1 MLSINS
7 STTWAYQSLRFVS
20 FFTYLE
26 RLSFQVEKIACE
38 DESLSEVLLCKGKG
52 FEDCSE
58 HRSKTFLWWIDFM
71 LWFSLNVFPRS
82 VINCV
87 KNLLSRY
94 PKRELNTSRAARR
107 PASLRAGC
115 FVNCY
120 KRSLLPTSSLVS
132 CNFVEEQGSRQ
143 SVSRSSN
150 PQALLNL
157 LISWGTR
164 EATSPLRCDGRWQ
177 AHSWCL

>member
-1 MLSINS
+1 MLSTNS
-7 STTWAYQSLRFVS
+7 SKTWAYQSLRFVS

-26 RLSFQVEKIACE
+26 RLSFQVEKIACK
-38 DESLSEVLLCKGKG
+38 DESVSEVLLCKGKG
-52 FEDCSE
+52 FEDRSE
-58 HRSKTFLWWIDFM
+58 HRSRTFLWWIDIM

-87 KNLLSRY
+87 KNLLSWY
-94 PKRELNTSRAARR
+94 HKMELNTSRAACR

-132 CNFVEEQGSRQ
+132 CNFVEEQKAQDSQFKIIQPSGSAE
-143 SVSRSSN
+143 
-150 PQALLNL
+150 PA
-157 LISWGTR
+157 
-164 EATSPLRCDGRWQ
+164 D
-177 AHSWCL
+177 